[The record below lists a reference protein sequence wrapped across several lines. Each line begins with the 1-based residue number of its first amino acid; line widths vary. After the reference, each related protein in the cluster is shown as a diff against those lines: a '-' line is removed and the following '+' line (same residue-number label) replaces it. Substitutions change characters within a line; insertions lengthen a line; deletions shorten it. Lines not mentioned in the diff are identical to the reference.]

1 MPFNR
6 PDIFKRHNA
15 FPTIADV
22 VMLVVMFFVGSF
34 TLGLVIKSAWTS
46 LSAGF
51 DDVTYSRMVR
61 YGASMFGA
69 LIAMLFY
76 RYARGVRGGVLRYQL
91 KWFNGWL
98 ILVGLIGIAA
108 IGIVEEPLWQLFP
121 EWNMEQAIGVGTWA
135 IINSVVL
142 APILEE
148 IIFRGVILETVR
160 SRWGKMWGVVV
171 SSLLFGAVHGIPQQT
186 INACLVGALLGGVYI
201 ATDSLLAVII
211 LHAINNAISYILMTT
226 LQTEVITLR
235 SLIDSNV
242 AYWSIY
248 AASCVVALFCTSII
262 ATAARERKRPKS
274 NKNTPTIVE

>member
-1 MPFNR
+1 
-6 PDIFKRHNA
+6 
-15 FPTIADV
+15 
-22 VMLVVMFFVGSF
+22 
-34 TLGLVIKSAWTS
+34 
-46 LSAGF
+46 
-51 DDVTYSRMVR
+51 
-61 YGASMFGA
+61 
-69 LIAMLFY
+69 
-76 RYARGVRGGVLRYQL
+76 
-91 KWFNGWL
+91 
-98 ILVGLIGIAA
+98 
-108 IGIVEEPLWQLFP
+108 
-121 EWNMEQAIGVGTWA
+121 
-135 IINSVVL
+135 
-142 APILEE
+142 
-148 IIFRGVILETVR
+148 
-160 SRWGKMWGVVV
+160 MWGVVV

>member
-1 MPFNR
+1 M
-6 PDIFKRHNA
+6 
-15 FPTIADV
+15 
-22 VMLVVMFFVGSF
+22 
-34 TLGLVIKSAWTS
+34 IKSAWTS
-46 LSAGF
+46 LSAGL
-51 DDVTYSRMVR
+51 DDATYTRMVR
-61 YGASMFGA
+61 YGSSMFGA

-108 IGIVEEPLWQLFP
+108 IGIVEEPLWPLFP

-201 ATDSLLAVII
+201 ATDSLLVVII

-235 SLIDSNV
+235 SLIDSDV
-242 AYWSIY
+242 AYWSTY
-248 AASCVVALFCTSII
+248 AVSCVVALFCTSII
-262 ATAARERKRPKS
+262 ITAARERKRPR
-274 NKNTPTIVE
+274 NKPTPTIVE